1 MKKKRYI
8 IIGASAA
15 GISAANT
22 IRRLDEKAIIICV
35 SSESEFPYNKCFLV
49 DHLKG
54 DKTYQELLLTSPEK
68 LQDKK
73 IQLLLNVQVSLIEPD
88 RKQIIT
94 TQKSC
99 IKYDSLMIA
108 TGSSPVWPKIKG
120 MSACT
125 NGLYSF
131 HTATDSEKL
140 LQAVRTGQI
149 KRVIVVGGGLSG
161 LECADSLSYYQIF
174 IDVVE
179 MKQQLLSRQVDQQG
193 SEIIASAMQKRGI
206 QLYLGE
212 RVDSIHS
219 NKGLIEK
226 VVLSSGRVCKA
237 DAVVFAL
244 GLRSNSQLAAKCTGM
259 QIQQGAIVTND
270 YMQTTVSDIYAAGD
284 VALVSDVLSG
294 KSMVSCTWP
303 DAMFQG
309 LIAGHSMT
317 GDPRPYP
324 GISLIISTSFFG
336 VSLAISGPVLDVPF
350 EYESKLQNNKICYKK
365 LILQGDRLRGFLT
378 IGNKKQFSKL
388 KHALLTGISIN
399 PTDLLD
405 G

>member
-1 MKKKRYI
+1 MKKRRYV

-22 IRRLDEKAIIICV
+22 IRRLDEQAIIICV
-35 SSESEFPYNKCFLV
+35 SAESEFPYNKCFLA

-54 DKTYQELLLTSPEK
+54 DKAYQELLLTSPEE
-68 LQDKK
+68 LQNKK
-73 IQLLLNVQVSLIEPD
+73 IQLLRNVRVSSIEPA

-99 IKYDSLMIA
+99 IEYDSLMIA

-120 MSACT
+120 MSDCA
-125 NGLYSF
+125 NRLYSF
-131 HTATDSEKL
+131 HTAADSEKL

-161 LECADSLSYYQIF
+161 LECADSLSHYQIS
-174 IDVVE
+174 ISVVE

-193 SEIIASAMQKRGI
+193 SELIVSAMHKRGI

-212 RVDSIHS
+212 RVDSIYS

-244 GLRSNSQLAAKCTGM
+244 GLRSNSQLATKCTGI
-259 QIQQGAIVTND
+259 QIEQGAVVTND
-270 YMQTTVSDIYAAGD
+270 YMQTTVNDIYAAGD
-284 VALVSDVLSG
+284 VALVSDALSG
-294 KSMVSCTWP
+294 KSLVSCTWP

-317 GDPRPYP
+317 GNARPYP

-336 VSLAISGPVLDVPF
+336 VSLAISGPVLEVPL
-350 EYESKLQNNKICYKK
+350 EYESKFQKDEICYKK
-365 LILQGDRLRGFLT
+365 LVLQGDRLRGFLT
-378 IGNKKQFSKL
+378 IGDKKQFSKL
-388 KHALLTGISIN
+388 KHALLTGIPIN
-399 PTDLLD
+399 FTELLNE
-405 G
+405 